1 MPCETWVYRFIFFSS
16 SLHPFVNDEKK
27 RVENI
32 PKKYKYIIK
41 QNSRLKSLYV
51 NEYWILC
58 WLKPILGTCNN
69 KKIWNQQIIVFY
81 LLVFFSL
88 LDIAAAAAI
97 AVLLLLYLPLK
108 KKVQQIYHLF
118 ANNFS
123 ILHTFYVPYP
133 IHLLLRCHY
142 FSLEFSTIH
151 LLSRF
156 ILIFFGSLLFIHGVN
171 KKRSKSF
178 FSLSRSNWAQ
188 VRTIAKHTRLQGS
201 QAQ

>member
-1 MPCETWVYRFIFFSS
+1 MPCETWVYRFIFFFS

-81 LLVFFSL
+81 LLVFLSSRCGCCCCYRC
-88 LDIAAAAAI
+88 
-97 AVLLLLYLPLK
+97 AVVAVSSAEEKGTKNLPSFR
-108 KKVQQIYHLF
+108 QRLF
-118 ANNFS
+118 HSAHF
-123 ILHTFYVPYP
+123 LCP
-133 IHLLLRCHY
+133 ISNPPLIRCHY

-156 ILIFFGSLLFIHGVN
+156 ILIFFGCMLFIHGVN
-171 KKRSKSF
+171 KKRSKIF
-178 FSLSRSNWAQ
+178 FALLADPIERKSEL
-188 VRTIAKHTRLQGS
+188 IAKHTRLQDS